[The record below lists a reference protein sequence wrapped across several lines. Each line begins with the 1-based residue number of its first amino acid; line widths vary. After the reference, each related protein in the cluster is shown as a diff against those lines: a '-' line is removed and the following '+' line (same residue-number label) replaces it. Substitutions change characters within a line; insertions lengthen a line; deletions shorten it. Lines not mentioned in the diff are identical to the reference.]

1 MSYYC
6 LIYILWFLGVINTLG
21 GTEPITITLLV
32 LVLFSAMVQGLLIF
46 GLWKRIRPILVLW
59 LVIEF
64 LTTIIV
70 FGGIIASTVMI
81 EMIAGKDG

>member
-1 MSYYC
+1 M
-6 LIYILWFLGVINTLG
+6 
-21 GTEPITITLLV
+21 
-32 LVLFSAMVQGLLIF
+32 QGLLIF

-70 FGGIIASTVMI
+70 FGGIIAGTVMI
-81 EMIAGKDG
+81 EMIAGTVVKT

>member
-1 MSYYC
+1 M
-6 LIYILWFLGVINTLG
+6 
-21 GTEPITITLLV
+21 
-32 LVLFSAMVQGLLIF
+32 QGLLIF

-70 FGGIIASTVMI
+70 FGGIIAGTVMI
-81 EMIAGKDG
+81 EMIAGKDGLISEKKIFFVQPSKIKRV

>member
-1 MSYYC
+1 MV
-6 LIYILWFLGVINTLG
+6 LGVINTLG

-59 LVIEF
+59 LVIEL

-70 FGGIIASTVMI
+70 FGGIIAGTVMI
-81 EMIAGKDG
+81 EMIAGKD

>member
-1 MSYYC
+1 MV
-6 LIYILWFLGVINTLG
+6 LGVINTLG

-59 LVIEF
+59 LVIEL

-70 FGGIIASTVMI
+70 FGGIIAGTVMI
-81 EMIAGKDG
+81 EMIAGKDS

>member
-1 MSYYC
+1 MV
-6 LIYILWFLGVINTLG
+6 LGVINTLG

-59 LVIEF
+59 LVIEL

-70 FGGIIASTVMI
+70 FGGIIAGTVMI